1 MSKNYSSTSSN
12 KMMQICKN
20 SIYKKF
26 CNELIDLENI
36 NQILITVNDFKGKNI
51 DMSIEDEDLNLFINK
66 INPSDNQK
74 YRLIAKFNNN
84 TFATIRFGE

>member
-1 MSKNYSSTSSN
+1 MLY
-12 KMMQICKN
+12 Q
-20 SIYKKF
+20 SIFNFLKP
-26 CNELIDLENI
+26 I
-36 NQILITVNDFKGKNI
+36 KGKNI